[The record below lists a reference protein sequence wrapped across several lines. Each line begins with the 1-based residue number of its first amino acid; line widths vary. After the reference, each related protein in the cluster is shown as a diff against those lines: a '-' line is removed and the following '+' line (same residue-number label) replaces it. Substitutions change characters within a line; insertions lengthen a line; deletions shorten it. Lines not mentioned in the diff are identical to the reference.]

1 MVHSHAADPGAE
13 LRTREHSTGGEPT
26 SLWTHVCITVR
37 FIWGRVADAQ
47 VVPVVAPGPG
57 AAWIAREVLVLHLS
71 VGFTDNPPALCA

>member
-1 MVHSHAADPGAE
+1 MVHSRAADPGAE

-47 VVPVVAPGPG
+47 VVPVGSMDSQGGSCPAP
-57 AAWIAREVLVLHLS
+57 
-71 VGFTDNPPALCA
+71 VGGVH